1 MKRQLYLYLFILSAL
16 ITAFTYMYF
25 TKALAFE
32 RNNNKSEIKSVTDSL
47 ALISDKLNDADY
59 FSLDKNERAQ
69 EYFENQSIQKLI
81 PRIKEALLDYND
93 DSKGNIYTGQEKL
106 GAQKFIIN
114 KIKILNHRWII
125 ADYSDGTYWGDVVI
139 KYFVESDGKITFQ
152 VMDSFIYP
160 KEQY

>member
-25 TKALAFE
+25 TKALTFE
-32 RNNNKSEIKSVTDSL
+32 RNNNKLEIKSVTDSL

-106 GAQKFIIN
+106 GTQKFIIN